1 MIFSEVYSAYFNAMA
16 MAISEAQKQALTPEK
31 LLQIISEKAFS
42 ESALAILPA
51 IKNEE
56 WLVMNKDLRT
66 PIKHRPQMPL
76 TILQKR
82 WLKSLLTDPRMAL
95 FDVDITGLEDVE
107 ALFSHRDFV
116 YFDKYN
122 DGDPFHDERY
132 TINFKKILAALKE
145 KRRIRI
151 KYRSRRN
158 AQIDAHY
165 IPMKLEYSSKDDKFR
180 LKTVDDQYVVYINIA
195 RIIECQLFET
205 YDECELLLPKRK
217 EYALTFLLKDERN
230 ALDRIM
236 CHFSDCRKET
246 RHLGND
252 RYQVELWYE
261 SRDETEILI
270 RILSFG
276 PMIKVIAPGS
286 FVALIKERLTM
297 QNAIQK

>member
-1 MIFSEVYSAYFNAMA
+1 MIFSEVYSAYFNAIA
-16 MAISEAQKQALTPEK
+16 TIINEAQKQTLTPEK
-31 LLQIISEKAFS
+31 LLQIVSEKAFS
-42 ESALAILPA
+42 ESDLTIVSAIQ
-51 IKNEE
+51 NEE
-56 WLVMNKDLRT
+56 WFVIQKDLRT
-66 PIKHRPQMPL
+66 PIKHPPEMPL
-76 TILQKR
+76 TLLQKR

-122 DGDPFHDERY
+122 DGDPFHDESY

-165 IPMKLEYSSKDDKFR
+165 IPIKLEYSSKDDKFR

-195 RIIECQLFET
+195 RIIECQLLAT
-205 YDECELLLPKRK
+205 YDECELLSPKRK
-217 EYALTFLLKDERN
+217 ECALTFLLKDERN

-261 SRDETEILI
+261 SQDETEILI
-270 RILSFG
+270 RVLSFG

-286 FVALIKERLTM
+286 FIALIKERLAM

>member
-1 MIFSEVYSAYFNAMA
+1 MIFSEVYSAYFNVMA
-16 MAISEAQKQALTPEK
+16 MAISEAQKQTLTQER

-95 FDVDITGLEDVE
+95 FDVDITGLEGVE

-122 DGDPFHDERY
+122 DGDPFHDESY

-158 AQIDAHY
+158 AQIDARY
-165 IPMKLEYSSKDDKFR
+165 IPIKLEYSSKDDKFR

-195 RIIECQLFET
+195 RILECQLLET

-270 RILSFG
+270 RVLSFG

-286 FVALIKERLTM
+286 FVALIKERLAM

>member
-16 MAISEAQKQALTPEK
+16 MAISEAQKQTLTPEK

-42 ESALAILPA
+42 ESALEILPA

-95 FDVDITGLEDVE
+95 FDVDIMGLEDVE
-107 ALFSHRDFV
+107 VLFSHRDFV

-122 DGDPFHDERY
+122 DGDPFHDEKY
-132 TINFKKILAALKE
+132 IANFKKILAALKE

-151 KYRSRRN
+151 QYQSRRN
-158 AQIDAHY
+158 VKIDAHY
-165 IPMKLEYSSKDDKFR
+165 IPIKLEYSSKDDKFR
-180 LKTVDDQYVVYINIA
+180 LETADDQYVVYINIA
-195 RIIECQLFET
+195 RIIECQLLGT
-205 YDECELLLPKRK
+205 YDESELSLPKRK

-270 RILSFG
+270 RVLSFG
-276 PMIKVIAPGS
+276 PMIKVIAPGN
-286 FVALIKERLTM
+286 FIALIKERLAM